1 MRLAE
6 LNDRQV
12 AGAAALLSVAVALL
26 FFVVAVLSGGSYA
39 VDETRMF
46 NTNDAPEVRYV
57 MNYEVDPALYSFYES
72 ETKGS
77 EALTAAN
84 P

>member
-1 MRLAE
+1 MRLVE

-12 AGAAALLSVAVALL
+12 AGGAALLAVVVALV
-26 FFVVAVLSGGSYA
+26 FFIAAVVSGGSYG
-39 VDETRMF
+39 VDESRMF
-46 NTNDAPEVRYV
+46 NTNEAPEVRYV

-72 ETKGS
+72 ETKDA
-77 EALTAAN
+77 EALTASK